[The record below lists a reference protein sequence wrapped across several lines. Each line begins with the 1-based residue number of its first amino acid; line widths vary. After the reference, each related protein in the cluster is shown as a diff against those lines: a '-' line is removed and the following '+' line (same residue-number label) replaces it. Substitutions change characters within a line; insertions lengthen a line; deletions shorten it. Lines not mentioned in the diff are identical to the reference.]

1 MRSSWRRIL
10 DWCLSRKA
18 VGRDKQGNVYFE
30 ETRQTGSVRKRFVK
44 YTDESSPDVHSVP
57 VEWWSWLHYMREEA
71 PSDEE
76 ISRHEAHRAKVAE
89 KVAKIEAE
97 DHKQRLKQ
105 FVSGASSGK
114 LFHVATLLFL
124 TYVLGESQGGDVQQA
139 LRYLAKQ
146 HGLKETVDDDLLK
159 RSSSS
164 SVENSSIQNSR
175 YGEEVQKDTSSSPQE
190 DPKVKNL

>member
-105 FVSGASSGK
+105 FVSGASSG
-114 LFHVATLLFL
+114 
-124 TYVLGESQGGDVQQA
+124 ESQGGDVQQA

>member
-1 MRSSWRRIL
+1 
-10 DWCLSRKA
+10 
-18 VGRDKQGNVYFE
+18 
-30 ETRQTGSVRKRFVK
+30 
-44 YTDESSPDVHSVP
+44 
-57 VEWWSWLHYMREEA
+57 MREEA

-159 RSSSS
+159 RSS
-164 SVENSSIQNSR
+164 R
-175 YGEEVQKDTSSSPQE
+175 YILQD
-190 DPKVKNL
+190 L